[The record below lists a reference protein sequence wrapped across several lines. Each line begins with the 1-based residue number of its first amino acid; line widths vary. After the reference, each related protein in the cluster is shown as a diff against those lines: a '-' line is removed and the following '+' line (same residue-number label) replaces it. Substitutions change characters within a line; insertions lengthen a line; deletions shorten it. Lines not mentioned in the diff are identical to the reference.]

1 MAVFTRMSTPSDH
14 AHSLFGRQLM
24 GVCRVLSIVP
34 PIIKGREIPSDVPT
48 VHRWEIETEILSR
61 PIGEPTEP
69 IIFTKEYTTW
79 ETGLLLATQEALARI
94 CETYFDMLPQTSP
107 YRNFG
112 KRNAEG
118 LPCYSDGDREH
129 MSLMQVHL
137 EDMELLSHRTETIL
151 RAEMGVLDQA
161 KELIEQQRVQI
172 EVAEELA
179 ETQEAEK
186 QKLIDDKQKL
196 EAENI
201 KLKTR
206 STVSRR

>member
-1 MAVFTRMSTPSDH
+1 M
-14 AHSLFGRQLM
+14 LFR
-24 GVCRVLSIVP
+24 S
-34 PIIKGREIPSDVPT
+34 
-48 VHRWEIETEILSR
+48 
-61 PIGEPTEP
+61 
-69 IIFTKEYTTW
+69 
-79 ETGLLLATQEALARI
+79 ATQEALARI
-94 CETYFDMLPQTSP
+94 CETYFEMLPQTSP

-179 ETQEAEK
+179 EAQEAEK

-196 EAENI
+196 MEDNQKLEAENL
-201 KLKTR
+201 KLGNKVDQQQAMIAALQEQCARLAKESAGEQSEEDPEERVMYTTNGEEVSVEEWKARKASSGQKRRKTEAAVEFLAR
-206 STVSRR
+206 IQDE